1 MRFLILGYGQNN
13 VKISAMDEASHFA
26 LYSLWYFRADIWSD
40 ACIHTHIHICNG
52 CILGTYAALKVKQRQ
67 SASSSSSYFWMKS
80 REIQDWMKYYIPCMM
95 RRGLQ
100 KSSVLMNKMSRLAMN
115 VSFLVNM
122 IYYARMKA
130 VMLQFSLL
138 W

>member
-13 VKISAMDEASHFA
+13 MKISAMDEASHFA
-26 LYSLWYFRADIWSD
+26 LYSLWYFKTDIRSD
-40 ACIHTHIHICNG
+40 AYTHTHICNG

-80 REIQDWMKYYIPCMM
+80 REIQDWMKYYIHCMM

-100 KSSVLMNKMSRLAMN
+100 KSSVPMNKMSRLAVN
-115 VSFLVNM
+115 VSFLVNI
-122 IYYARMKA
+122 IYYAQMKA